1 MNQGRI
7 WTVVHPTVGLP
18 LLLGSVTVIALA
30 VHYNVLSRTTWF
42 SSYWQ
47 GGARAKAADL
57 GNVSPVAAA
66 GVNVTPSFAVSVSQV
81 PASDG
86 GTPSFVV
93 TVTPRS
99 DNTKE
104 AAATDTLPPRSAV
117 LADSGTPLR

>member
-7 WTVVHPTVGLP
+7 WCVVNPTVGLP
-18 LLLGSVTVIALA
+18 LFLGAVTVISLT
-30 VHYNVLSRTTWF
+30 VHYSVLQRTTWMAGF
-42 SSYWQ
+42 FQ
-47 GGARAKAADL
+47 GGAKAKAADL

-66 GVNVTPSFAVSVSQV
+66 SVNVTPSFAVSVSQV

-93 TVTPRS
+93 TVTPRT
-99 DNTKE
+99 DNAKE
-104 AAATDTLPPRSAV
+104 AAAADSPPRNAV

>member
-7 WTVVHPTVGLP
+7 WCVVHPTVGLP
-18 LLLGSVTVIALA
+18 LLLGGVTLIALT
-30 VHYNVLSRTTWF
+30 VHYNVLSRTTWM

-47 GGARAKAADL
+47 GGAKAKAADL
-57 GNVSPVAAA
+57 GSVSPVASA
-66 GVNVTPSFAVSVSQV
+66 NVTPNFAVSVSQV

-86 GTPSFVV
+86 KGTPSFVV

-99 DNTKE
+99 DQNDV
-104 AAATDTLPPRSAV
+104 AAADAPPRNAV

>member
-7 WTVVHPTVGLP
+7 WCVVHPTVGLP
-18 LLLGSVTVIALA
+18 LLLGGVTLIALT
-30 VHYNVLSRTTWF
+30 VHYNVLSRTTWM

-47 GGARAKAADL
+47 GGAKAKAADL
-57 GNVSPVAAA
+57 GNVSPVASA
-66 GVNVTPSFAVSVSQV
+66 NVTPNFAVSVTQV

-86 GTPSFVV
+86 KSTPSFVV

-99 DNTKE
+99 DQDV
-104 AAATDTLPPRSAV
+104 AAADTPPRNAV